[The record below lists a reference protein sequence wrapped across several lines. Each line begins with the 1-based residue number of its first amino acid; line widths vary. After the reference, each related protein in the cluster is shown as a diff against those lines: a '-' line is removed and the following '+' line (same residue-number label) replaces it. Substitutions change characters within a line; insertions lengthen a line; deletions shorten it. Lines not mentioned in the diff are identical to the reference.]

1 MYHNCATLG
10 NIGATYLMSLM
21 STTNNPVSFTV
32 RRPTPNTDSDNEG
45 FKIPQHPRHSLKR
58 TESGKSSPLSL
69 PPTRPPKR
77 TTTTRGNDSD
87 EDEGTEDEIITG
99 FDRFG
104 VTRCVFSAHFDKRS
118 DSFTKDSSR
127 SKAPRKKEG
136 PLIIPAVKNKD
147 WRAVARAR
155 NAPSFVPNGGAQATG
170 ADGSV
175 GGLGTRDQINSGP
188 QTAGLTFRK
197 RAKLALEGEDDNDS
211 QSKPDSGVDSEPTE
225 EPTEDQKA
233 LKALL
238 SSADGEG
245 NGEEEIAAIPL
256 PKSGLSTPGSL
267 AEREKAAYHRDVQ
280 ELPDSASL
288 DAYDRIPVSQFG
300 AALLRGMGWKEG
312 QAASR
317 TRKGPVEPWI
327 PTQRPQLLGIGAKER
342 EVLDDGSGKKKGKSR
357 QELKKYMP
365 LVKVDKVSKSSCY
378 SSTETHSSVWQG
390 SSSRDRSPDERKRR
404 DDDRRSH
411 SEHRNSREREREPN
425 SRRDRD
431 DRDKEREHDRDRRRD
446 DRDKDYDSRDR
457 RRDRK
462 EDRDRHRSHRSSR
475 YDDRDGSKTNGR
487 GERRGERR

>member
-1 MYHNCATLG
+1 
-10 NIGATYLMSLM
+10 
-21 STTNNPVSFTV
+21 
-32 RRPTPNTDSDNEG
+32 
-45 FKIPQHPRHSLKR
+45 
-58 TESGKSSPLSL
+58 
-69 PPTRPPKR
+69 
-77 TTTTRGNDSD
+77 
-87 EDEGTEDEIITG
+87 
-99 FDRFG
+99 
-104 VTRCVFSAHFDKRS
+104 
-118 DSFTKDSSR
+118 
-127 SKAPRKKEG
+127 
-136 PLIIPAVKNKD
+136 VKNKD

-155 NAPSFVPNGGAQATG
+155 NAPSFVPNGGAQTTG

-197 RAKLALEGEDDNDS
+197 RAKLALEGEDNIDS
-211 QSKPDSGVDSEPTE
+211 QSKPDSGVDSEAAE

-245 NGEEEIAAIPL
+245 NGEDEIAAIPL
-256 PKSGLSTPGSL
+256 PQSGLSTPGSL

-288 DAYDRIPVSQFG
+288 DAYERIPVSQFG

-342 EVLDDGSGKKKGKSR
+342 EVLDDGSDKKKTKSR

-365 LVKVDKVSKSSCY
+365 LVKVEK
-378 SSTETHSSVWQG
+378 G

-411 SEHRNSREREREPN
+411 SERRRSREREGQSN

-431 DRDKEREHDRDRRRD
+431 RERERDRDHDRERRRD

-462 EDRDRHRSHRSSR
+462 EDSDRDRHRSHRSSR
-475 YDDRDGSKTNGR
+475 YDDRDGSKTIGRDEGER
-487 GERRGERR
+487 GECR